1 MPSRAQPGDREL
13 GFACSLACVRGT
25 RRCWTPP
32 PHLATTPTPTRRRP
46 QLEPCLP
53 ACPCLS
59 LVVAS
64 RSVDTSHAAQDKWPA
79 ARRGAGDDVGF
90 KSQRDTR
97 LWDAAWA
104 VVVGGACSDR
114 AFAAR
119 HSEAAG
125 IIRLRGY
132 LDDGRR
138 PVPAPMARA
147 HGTSV
152 AARHA
157 PHPIDR

>member
-1 MPSRAQPGDREL
+1 MFTCLRAGDAPLLDAPTAPPGLHPHTD
-13 GFACSLACVRGT
+13 
-25 RRCWTPP
+25 PP
-32 PHLATTPTPTRRRP
+32 AAAMGA
-46 QLEPCLP
+46 LP

-104 VVVGGACSDR
+104 VVVGGACSAR